1 MNIGFIGCGNMGTAM
16 INGILQ
22 SGLVNAENLIAS
34 AKSEETQNKIENDF
48 FHAFTFLKNSFI

>member
-34 AKSEETQNKIENDF
+34 AKSEETQNKIENEEE
-48 FHAFTFLKNSFI
+48 HKNE